1 MLPGAAAYSYL
12 GHVGLAVATDQI
24 GIIRTALIAVGV
36 VTLTICLPIF
46 INKLRAA
53 TNQPPAL
60 TVVSARDLMR
70 RLDTQ
75 ENLAVLDVRNAD
87 EYTGPLMTWKV
98 GPALACGNTV
108 IVKPSEESPGTATLL
123 ATVMN
128 EVGVP
133 PGVDAITFTGETRT
147 GAAIMQAAA
156 QGVRDVSFELGG
168 KNAGIVFADADLEAA
183 IQEIGRAVFLNCG
196 QVCLGTE
203 RVYVERP
210 LYTRFVAALRA
221 HAAQL
226 KPGDPKT
233 IRLRASVR
241 SSATNTAIKS

>member
-1 MLPGAAAYSYL
+1 
-12 GHVGLAVATDQI
+12 
-24 GIIRTALIAVGV
+24 
-36 VTLTICLPIF
+36 
-46 INKLRAA
+46 
-53 TNQPPAL
+53 
-60 TVVSARDLMR
+60 
-70 RLDTQ
+70 
-75 ENLAVLDVRNAD
+75 
-87 EYTGPLMTWKV
+87 
-98 GPALACGNTV
+98 
-108 IVKPSEESPGTATLL
+108 
-123 ATVMN
+123 MN

-133 PGVDAITFTGETRT
+133 PVVYNVVHGFGPGSAGEALTRHPGVDAITFTGETRT
-147 GAAIMQAAA
+147 GTAIMQAAA
-156 QGVRDVSFELGG
+156 QSVRDVAFELGG
-168 KNAGIVFADADLEAA
+168 KNAGIVFADADLETA
-183 IQEIGRAVFLNCG
+183 IEGIGRAVFLNCG